1 MIRKSYDPGQSKD
14 VLALGDL
21 LGVDITTSLIGEL
34 DGNELKQPKIDAALH
49 EELPLRDR
57 ESAQCSNNVEQVQMA
72 TALAALGWPL
82 VPEQPPLLLPMSED
96 DSPQIIANNSQTIKA
111 LELALH
117 SQHRDAPMPKWDT
130 AWNAENLH
138 MLCSALKPTDIH
150 QNVSHHAK
158 SKTLSKRSHTFV
170 DASTDVDLTGLKF
183 VDETAPTNGRLL
195 GPKKKRKKPPE
206 QMVHTDGNSWR
217 KYGQKVISSGLQN
230 GKQPMQRNY
239 YRCSQLDCNAKKSIQ
254 WTHGSDRSDLVCIF
268 TGVHNHIFKQNV
280 TENIHVQNGAGSEA
294 VSAKPE

>member
-183 VDETAPTNGRLL
+183 VDETAPTMGVYL
-195 GPKKKRKKPPE
+195 GRKKNARSH
-206 QMVHTDGNSWR
+206 QNKWYTLMGTAGGSMARRSFHLACKMGNSLCR
-217 KYGQKVISSGLQN
+217 EITTGAHSLTV
-230 GKQPMQRNY
+230 MQRNQY
-239 YRCSQLDCNAKKSIQ
+239 SGLMAQTDQIWCAYSQESTI
-254 WTHGSDRSDLVCIF
+254 IF
-268 TGVHNHIFKQNV
+268 SNKM
-280 TENIHVQNGAGSEA
+280 
-294 VSAKPE
+294 